1 MKCPNCGDPNPDTA
15 KFCQKC
21 GKVIPA
27 SGIGAGVKLA
37 ALAGILVVGAALL
50 LFALRGARSAAP
62 SVAAAGPSSPGGKT
76 KLVVA
81 IGTEKEPWLKWA
93 VEEFEKTSAGESI
106 DVELIGLGSI
116 EAAQAIVRGEKNIN
130 VWAPA
135 SGLYRDQFVKD
146 WRDRR
151 GAESKPIIRESP
163 LALTPMVLVMWD
175 ERAKAFEAKLG
186 APNFKR
192 IADAVGGDGWMAI
205 AQKPDWGFFKFAHT
219 DPGRSNSGLAAL
231 LLMASDYSG
240 KVRGLA
246 VSDVSAREF
255 QVWLS
260 GVERRVVGA
269 SSGLTHST
277 GTLMTSMVQRGPSTY
292 DCVVVYEANAI
303 ERLDQAAGRYGDI
316 RVVYPPTNVWND
328 NPYYELDVPWS
339 TPEQR
344 NAAAKLREFLM
355 SEPVQRRA
363 LTAHGFRPAN
373 LSVATNGPDS
383 PLVIHAAAGLRV
395 NVPGTFVEPPS
406 GEVLE
411 SLLLAWQR
419 ARPQ

>member
-27 SGIGAGVKLA
+27 SGVGAGVKLA
-37 ALAGILVVGAALL
+37 ALVGILVVGALL
-50 LFALRGARSAAP
+50 LMIALRGSRSSAPLAVSAAP
-62 SVAAAGPSSPGGKT
+62 GSHAGKT

-81 IGTEKEPWLKWA
+81 FGTEKEPWLKWA
-93 VEEFEKTSAGESI
+93 VDEFAKTPAGESV
-106 DVELIGLGSI
+106 DVDLVGLGSI

-135 SGLYRDQFVKD
+135 SSLYRDQFVKD
-146 WRDRR
+146 WQDRR
-151 GAESKPIIRESP
+151 GAGAKPIAREAS

-175 ERAKAFEAKLG
+175 ERSRAFQSKLG
-186 APNFKR
+186 EPNFKR
-192 IADAVGGDGWMAI
+192 IADAVTGDGWSAI
-205 AQKPDWGFFKFAHT
+205 AQKPEWGFFKFAHT

-231 LLMASDYSG
+231 LLMASDYAG
-240 KVRGLA
+240 KSRDLSVP
-246 VSDVSAREF
+246 DVSGRDF
-255 QVWLS
+255 QQWLS

-303 ERLDQAAGRYGDI
+303 ERLDQAAGRYGDL
-316 RVVYPPTNVWND
+316 RVVYPPTNYWND
-328 NPYYELDVPWS
+328 NPYYVIDAPWTS
-339 TPEQR
+339 AEQQQ
-344 NAAAKLREFLM
+344 AAKQFLDFLL
-355 SEPVQRRA
+355 SEPVQRQA
-363 LTAHGFRPAN
+363 LIAHGFRPAN
-373 LSVATNGPDS
+373 LSVTTNGPDS
-383 PLVIHAAAGLRV
+383 PLVKHAAAGLRV
-395 NVPGTFVEPPS
+395 DVPGTFVETPK

-419 ARPQ
+419 ARP